1 MLAKWVVFSVR
12 GYLSDSWN
20 LLDGSIV
27 LISLLSLLDSIE
39 SLNFLRALRVLR
51 ALRPLRLLHRFPGMQ
66 VVVISLMK
74 AASYISPYLPI
85 SPYISHQVVVISLMK
100 AGPAIINVMVVMLLF
115 WTIFGIL
122 GVQVFK
128 GTFYQCSPSETLA
141 NLTEVECLAAGGG
154 WLRHSPGFDNIFE
167 AIVTLFEVRTLEN
180 WARVRANPNLSP
192 NPNPKPT
199 PNINPSPSPTP
210 TPRILPLPR

>member
-27 LISLLSLLDSIE
+27 FISLLSLLDSIE

-51 ALRPLRLLHRFPGMQ
+51 ALRPLRLLHRFPGM
-66 VVVISLMK
+66 
-74 AASYISPYLPI
+74 
-85 SPYISHQVVVISLMK
+85 QVVVISLMK

-141 NLTEVECLAAGGG
+141 NLTEAGCLAAGGG
-154 WLRHSPGFDNIFE
+154 WLRYSPGFDNIFE

-180 WARVRANPNLSP
+180 WARGRANPNLSP
-192 NPNPKPT
+192 NPNPDINPT
-199 PNINPSPSPTP
+199 PTP
-210 TPRILPLPR
+210 APARTRTPRILPLPR

>member
-27 LISLLSLLDSIE
+27 FISLLSLLDSIE

-51 ALRPLRLLHRFPGMQ
+51 ALRPLRLLHRFPGM
-66 VVVISLMK
+66 
-74 AASYISPYLPI
+74 
-85 SPYISHQVVVISLMK
+85 QVVVISLMK

-141 NLTEVECLAAGGG
+141 NLTEAECLAAGGG
-154 WLRHSPGFDNIFE
+154 WLRYSPGFDNIFE

-180 WARVRANPNLSP
+180 WARGRANPNLSP
-192 NPNPKPT
+192 NPNPDINPT
-199 PNINPSPSPTP
+199 PTP
-210 TPRILPLPR
+210 APARTRTPRILPLPR

>member
-1 MLAKWVVFSVR
+1 MLAKWEVFSVR

-27 LISLLSLLDSIE
+27 FISLLSLLDSIE

-51 ALRPLRLLHRFPGMQ
+51 ALRPLRLLHRFPGM
-66 VVVISLMK
+66 
-74 AASYISPYLPI
+74 
-85 SPYISHQVVVISLMK
+85 QVVVISLMK

-141 NLTEVECLAAGGG
+141 NLTEAECLAAGGG
-154 WLRHSPGFDNIFE
+154 WLRYSPGFDNIFE
-167 AIVTLFEVRTLEN
+167 AIVTLFEVRTREN
-180 WARVRANPNLSP
+180 WARGRANPNLSP
-192 NPNPKPT
+192 NPNPNPN
-199 PNINPSPSPTP
+199 PNINPAPARTR
-210 TPRILPLPR
+210 TPRILPLRR

>member
-66 VVVISLMK
+66 VV
-74 AASYISPYLPI
+74 AISPIPPHTSTYLP
-85 SPYISHQVVVISLMK
+85 
-100 AGPAIINVMVVMLLF
+100 
-115 WTIFGIL
+115 T
-122 GVQVFK
+122 
-128 GTFYQCSPSETLA
+128 
-141 NLTEVECLAAGGG
+141 
-154 WLRHSPGFDNIFE
+154 
-167 AIVTLFEVRTLEN
+167 
-180 WARVRANPNLSP
+180 
-192 NPNPKPT
+192 
-199 PNINPSPSPTP
+199 SPT
-210 TPRILPLPR
+210 RWW